1 MFSTLVPERQVRL
14 QPIYGLNIAV
24 SVGDED
30 VLADSVDGP
39 GYISID

>member
-1 MFSTLVPERQVRL
+1 MLL
-14 QPIYGLNIAV
+14 LPIYGLDITV